1 MLKAT
6 APTLADVAQHAGVN
20 SVTASI
26 VLSGGR
32 GNTRV
37 SEATRQRILA
47 SARDLQYQPNALAR
61 SLRNRKTHIIGFYL
75 SALIDT
81 RNLFLSEIVSG
92 LHAGCE
98 QHRRDFLIHGTF
110 RGDSTEDIL
119 AELLNGKVDGLAVHV
134 SADDPLTERLAAC
147 HLPVVALANPVSH
160 LPSVTADDAKG
171 AQMLVEHLARQ
182 GHRAVLYGVCPF
194 PLSSATRRYEAFC
207 HSAAARD
214 IRVTT
219 SSTFAEDY
227 NGVLTAKMFVN
238 MPVRERPTAIACWND
253 DFAYHLIGHLHTQGV
268 RVPDDVAVVGFDG
281 STSEIPP
288 AYRLTTIRAPW
299 RQVAQTVI
307 SLLVDQREG
316 QTLPMETMLPVEFV
330 AGDTG

>member
-1 MLKAT
+1 MLKSA

-47 SARDLQYQPNALAR
+47 SAKDLQYQPNALAR
-61 SLRNRKTHIIGFYL
+61 SLRNRRTHIIGFYL

-81 RNLFLSEIVSG
+81 RNLFLSEIISG

-110 RGDSTEDIL
+110 RGDSTEDIM

-160 LPSVTADDAKG
+160 LPSVTVDDARG
-171 AQMLVEHLARQ
+171 SQMLAAHLARQ
-182 GHRAVLYGVCPF
+182 GHRTVLYGVCPF
-194 PLSSATRRYEAFC
+194 PLASSIRRYQAFC
-207 HSAAARD
+207 DAAAAQD

-219 SSTFAEDY
+219 SRAFAQDY
-227 NGVLTAKMFVN
+227 DGALTAQEFAAL
-238 MPVRERPTAIACWND
+238 PTEQRPTAIACWND
-253 DFAYHLIGHLHTQGV
+253 DFAYRLIGHLRGHGL

-307 SLLVDQREG
+307 SLLAEPRDG
-316 QTLPMETMLPVEFV
+316 QALPMETVLPVEFV